1 MQSKNMA
8 TIDEELGQIER
19 DIRTLKIEF
28 EQYFGGGR
36 SRPPT
41 DTQWRLETNLKRY
54 ADRTAELTSGQRFRY
69 SNLASTYAKYQDM
82 WRKKLIQKESGTTQH
97 HYGAAAKAIQAERSR
112 KIAVEQMQTRAAET
126 AAANGENADAAVS
139 AATAVAHA
147 AAEAAARAAEAR
159 HAASD
164 FAMAFSD
171 PENEAEKVEKLYQRL
186 VEARTETGE
195 KAGVPSLKDFEKF
208 VRQKTKDL
216 KDKGGREIEYTVSIE
231 NGRVKLKARVSN

>member
-1 MQSKNMA
+1 MRQSTPVVTLTTTAAHITLDLQWIGRAVGARGNALAAGSRRSENMA

-54 ADRTAELTSGQRFRY
+54 ADRSAELTSGQRFRY

-97 HYGAAAKAIQAERSR
+97 HFGAAAKAIQAERSR
-112 KIAVEQMQTRAAET
+112 KVAMEQMESRAAET
-126 AAANGENADAAVS
+126 AAANVESAGAAPVS
-139 AATAVAHA
+139 TAVATA
-147 AAEAAARAAEAR
+147 
-159 HAASD
+159 
-164 FAMAFSD
+164 
-171 PENEAEKVEKLYQRL
+171 
-186 VEARTETGE
+186 
-195 KAGVPSLKDFEKF
+195 
-208 VRQKTKDL
+208 
-216 KDKGGREIEYTVSIE
+216 
-231 NGRVKLKARVSN
+231 